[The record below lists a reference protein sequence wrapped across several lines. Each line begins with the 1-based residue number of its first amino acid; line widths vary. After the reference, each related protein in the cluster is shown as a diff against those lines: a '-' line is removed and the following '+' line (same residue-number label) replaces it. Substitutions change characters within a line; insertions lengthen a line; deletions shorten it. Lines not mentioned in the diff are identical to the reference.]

1 MARTTKGGKKRY
13 NVTLTPLIVERF
25 QSLCKEFGLPPQT
38 MSYAIDDFLRDFSS
52 VFQTAK
58 DQGKFDLADIFK
70 LMGKQVELFMQ
81 DEKKE
86 REESEKQK
94 RDININ

>member
-1 MARTTKGGKKRY
+1 
-13 NVTLTPLIVERF
+13 
-25 QSLCKEFGLPPQT
+25 
-38 MSYAIDDFLRDFSS
+38 
-52 VFQTAK
+52 
-58 DQGKFDLADIFK
+58 
-70 LMGKQVELFMQ
+70 MGKQVELFMQ